1 MTAIAKIAAFGRK
14 FRRRMRGYF
23 RRLITII
30 LPGLPLNAIIFAL
43 VEMGAPLWLAMVLA
57 VGSVCAVTAAILSWQ
72 DNSDEM

>member
-1 MTAIAKIAAFGRK
+1 MIEKLRNFGRK
-14 FRRRMRGYF
+14 FRRRMRGYR

-43 VEMGAPLWLAMVLA
+43 TELGGIPLWLAMFLA
-57 VGSVCAVTAAILSWQ
+57 VGGVCSITAGILSWQ